1 MSTKK
6 VSLEMLKKQ
15 MNKKFG
21 EDKVQL
27 GKELIKT
34 VPIHCSTGSYTL
46 DLVLGCKGIPKGR
59 IIGLQGPPSGG
70 KTLMSLIMASEIQK
84 NGGIV
89 GFIDAEGTYVQ
100 GWAENFGVTEDNL
113 LYMKPSSGGEALEM
127 VVSLVQNN
135 VDLIILDS
143 VAALISEREKE
154 KEIGQD
160 SMAELARLMS
170 TGLKKIQNVLQT
182 STSTVMIIAQ
192 LRQAVGSYGNPEKA
206 TGGNALQFYA
216 SLFLDVRKR
225 EVIGDKEN
233 PEGFTTAIKAVK
245 NKVGHP
251 QRKIEVNLYI
261 GPEKYGI
268 DKEAEIFSVACQLD
282 IIQKQSKDKETG
294 DYKKDEKGSHYL
306 YKTERFYGLPKMMK
320 YIEDNPK
327 EMEII
332 KKEVEVAM
340 ENKFKPKEGSFNDKI
355 NKMQAEDEEEFV
367 ETEE

>member
-1 MSTKK
+1 MSIKK
-6 VSLEMLKKQ
+6 VNIEQLRKQ

-21 EDKVQL
+21 DEKVQL
-27 GKELIKT
+27 GKELSKT
-34 VPIHCSTGSYTL
+34 IPIHCSTGSYTL
-46 DLVLGCKGIPKGR
+46 DLVLGCRGIPKGR
-59 IIGLQGPPSGG
+59 ILGLQGPESGG
-70 KTLMSLIMASEIQK
+70 KTLMSLIMAAEIQK
-84 NGGIV
+84 NDGNV
-89 GFIDAEGTYVQ
+89 GFIDVEGTYVQ

-127 VVSLVQNN
+127 VVTLVQSNI
-135 VDLIILDS
+135 DLIIVDS

-182 STSTVMIIAQ
+182 STSTIIFISQ
-192 LRQAVGSYGNPEKA
+192 LRNAVGSYGNPEKA
-206 TGGNALQFYA
+206 TGGKALQYYA

-245 NKVGHP
+245 NKIGHP
-251 QRKIEVNLYI
+251 NRKIEIDLYI
-261 GPEKYGI
+261 GPSHYGI
-268 DKEAEIFSVACQLD
+268 DKEAEIFNVACQLG

-294 DYKKDEKGSHYL
+294 EYIQDEKGSYYS
-306 YKTERFYGLPKMMK
+306 YKSERFYGLPKMMK
-320 YIEDNPK
+320 YIESNPS
-327 EMEII
+327 EMELI
-332 KKEVEVAM
+332 KKEVERIMDEKYRPA
-340 ENKFKPKEGSFNDKI
+340 EGSFNAKI
-355 NKMQAEDEEEFV
+355 IKSEEGDDYVE